1 MQSINFKGAIHDSL
15 FDFFSI
21 KDGFTI
27 GEKLT
32 HLEKQ
37 LPKKK
42 LYYASDEE
50 IYNAIERIK
59 KTDYY
64 SDETI

>member
-1 MQSINFKGAIHDSL
+1 MQSISFKGAIHDLLGEL
-15 FDFFSI
+15 FLI
-21 KDGFTI
+21 KDGFSI

-42 LYYASDEE
+42 LFYASDEE
-50 IYNAIERIK
+50 IHNALEKIK

-64 SDETI
+64 TEN